1 MCAYTIISSWN
12 ICRGARYPLGR
23 PLVCRL
29 RSVSRISCRS
39 WSLRG
44 NIFCSRREN
53 LDYTNLG
60 IYRGITNVTIIS
72 ITVLLLL
79 QSFVIIIII
88 VIITWYCVITLLHN
102 FGALL
107 LSSRLYLLLYCY
119 KERKLLSLFSLKRET
134 LFPHFSMYY
143 HCNERNIWSN
153 AGINTLNQRMQNK
166 NQKWINVLYIKYIN
180 LKY

>member
-12 ICRGARYPLGR
+12 ICRGARYPPGR

-60 IYRGITNVTIIS
+60 IYRVITNVTIIS

-88 VIITWYCVITLLHN
+88 VIITTWYCVITLLHN
-102 FGALL
+102 FWSVIIIITIIFAVI
-107 LSSRLYLLLYCY
+107 
-119 KERKLLSLFSLKRET
+119 SLQREKIT
-134 LFPHFSMYY
+134 IIIFVKKGNFVSPFF
-143 HCNERNIWSN
+143 
-153 AGINTLNQRMQNK
+153 
-166 NQKWINVLYIKYIN
+166 NVLPLQREKY
-180 LKY
+180 LE